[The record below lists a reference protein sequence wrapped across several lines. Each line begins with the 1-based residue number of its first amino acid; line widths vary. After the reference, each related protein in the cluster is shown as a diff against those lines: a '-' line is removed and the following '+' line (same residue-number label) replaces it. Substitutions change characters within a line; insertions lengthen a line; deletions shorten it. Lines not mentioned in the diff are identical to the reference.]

1 MKKAL
6 LFSFTIALLS
16 CGPSAS
22 DNAAAEQEKLTKK
35 LNAENKEI
43 QYQLDL
49 LELKKSKI
57 RKDNDYAMSMLLALE
72 LFTKEQLVN
81 YLTANDTTRLKLQS
95 YTKEQLKVY
104 NLIQL
109 DSIFSFGLTA
119 KMDEDLLRDGI
130 LPPTPP
136 VE

>member
-1 MKKAL
+1 
-6 LFSFTIALLS
+6 
-16 CGPSAS
+16 
-22 DNAAAEQEKLTKK
+22 
-35 LNAENKEI
+35 
-43 QYQLDL
+43 
-49 LELKKSKI
+49 
-57 RKDNDYAMSMLLALE
+57 MSMLLALE